1 MQHKTLI
8 IDGHNFLFRGYYG
21 VPIGPV
27 APNNMPIQAVYG
39 FFALIRNV
47 FSFMNPTHM
56 IIVFDTETGTQ
67 SKVQANANYKANR
80 TYPDDIFKQLDV
92 IKRILQLLNINWI
105 EDDNTEADDII
116 GSYVNFLNAKE
127 GQVYIAS
134 NDFDFSQ
141 LVFKN
146 VSLLRGHHGDIDIL
160 NTEQIIEKFNV
171 HPHQYVDYLAL
182 KGDKSDNI
190 QGIEGIGPKHAARLV
205 QTHNNIEGIFD
216 NFSNLAP
223 FYQKKLKNKSEYL
236 LGLREFLRIDTKLYK
251 NKLDVGG
258 FEANNIELP
267 SRMGMFIKENWERLA

>member
-1 MQHKTLI
+1 MRHKTLI

-47 FSFMNPTHM
+47 FSFINPTHM

-67 SKVQANANYKANR
+67 SKLQANATYKANR
-80 TYPDDIFKQLDV
+80 TYPDDIFRQLDV

-105 EDDNTEADDII
+105 EDDDTEADDVI
-116 GSYVNFLNAKE
+116 GSYVNFLSTKE
-127 GQVYIAS
+127 GHVYIAS

-141 LVFKN
+141 LVSKN
-146 VSLLRGHHGDIDIL
+146 ISLLRGHHGSINTV
-160 NTEQIIEKFNV
+160 NTEQIIEKFKV

-190 QGIEGIGPKHAARLV
+190 QGI
-205 QTHNNIEGIFD
+205 
-216 NFSNLAP
+216 
-223 FYQKKLKNKSEYL
+223 
-236 LGLREFLRIDTKLYK
+236 
-251 NKLDVGG
+251 
-258 FEANNIELP
+258 
-267 SRMGMFIKENWERLA
+267 